1 MTIQALVTRK
11 ADGKT
16 TSSLETF
23 DETALG
29 DGDVTVVVEGC
40 VAIAAPRRQMA
51 VDVDRFQ

>member
-29 DGDVTVVVEGC
+29 DGGVTVVVEWST
-40 VAIAAPRRQMA
+40 VN
-51 VDVDRFQ
+51 